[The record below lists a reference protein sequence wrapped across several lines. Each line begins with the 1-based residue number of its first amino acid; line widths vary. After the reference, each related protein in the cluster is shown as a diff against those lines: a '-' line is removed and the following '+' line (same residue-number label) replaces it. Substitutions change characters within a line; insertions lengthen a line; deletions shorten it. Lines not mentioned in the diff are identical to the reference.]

1 MTEAGGPANQAGIF
15 FQNTIA
21 ALYLGRMVDL
31 RSRARRDRV
40 LHVRV
45 EAPEAVDDIVV
56 LLGDGSRRYIQAKRS
71 LDVSSDAW
79 GRVWQQFCE
88 QLARPTTALEDRLLL
103 AFGEPSKIAAD
114 LEECCRRTTDAVDH
128 EEYITKRLNEA
139 QRSLFSKIETALADY
154 AVTAD
159 DIRALLSRVDVEVY
173 SNALIERD
181 HAPLW
186 MPDSNRDPSSLL
198 ALLRDMVGGASIVR
212 GTFEPARL
220 MERLT
225 SEGVVIGE
233 PHGWGADSYRGVL
246 TGKAVIEVPGT
257 GVVKPIDETFI
268 WPRAHRYDRSH
279 RADFDDEVPNPWFGL
294 RPDSVDL
301 SNFPSA
307 GFDRVVVVSGPGF
320 GKSTLCLSLAK
331 SAAGRGL
338 LPAIISVHELSKQ
351 EGGIGRFLQD
361 QLNAEFEV
369 SVDWTRAAET
379 GLLVLF
385 FDGLDEV
392 SIDRRAVMLERVKT
406 FSLRYPAVPWLLTV
420 RDAAALAAPT
430 DAMLVELDA
439 LDTNDIGRYISFYR
453 PNEAGF
459 RERLQQAFTARP
471 DLERLTRIPLF
482 LAILLCSGLEVS
494 ELPSKRTELLEVYLG
509 LLFRPEQF
517 KGTISAGVDPAAL
530 RPIAELI
537 AYDSLERE
545 EIGVEARRLEAS
557 VRNALG
563 AGQPVQPALDRL
575 ITCGVLRTSG
585 PARFVFPFPVVQEY
599 LAACYI
605 LDFRMEGISGRLS
618 SASKRPWAQTL
629 QFVLER
635 HPHPIP
641 LVTNFLAQE
650 DDAFG
655 TGMRLMAR
663 CVANGMSVA
672 PSLKTELTRRL
683 CRLWPSAAWRLRG
696 RVGALIAAAFC
707 DPMIHEL
714 RALLSN
720 RWLLHHG
727 AGTIVAQIKAPD
739 LTRSILA
746 DFLTG
751 DIDNLLNLGEMQPAV
766 SALGNEALDMYVT
779 RARRDGASEKDLE
792 AISSLIGHLDP
803 TQLSDECLLA
813 VALDERLPIYMRLE
827 AFGLRS
833 TPVEPRA
840 MPLVQIALGMP
851 GYHTRSVAVEVIM
864 KLKDPGSSLRD
875 ALMRSDLEMKE
886 KLELL
891 GYLPRRLLPAR
902 KAEICR
908 TLAQEDGIPGELRR
922 RLSIFAARYGDADSM
937 CGLVAAADRLPIKDL
952 RATIAIFGHHRSRS
966 LVETL
971 IRRLKERTFS
981 PSDRAGL
988 TSSIVLGMT
997 GLFQMDMFEGGVI
1010 DAAPLHP
1017 GADLFLPL
1025 LEEWTAMEDYEPIDG
1040 LNLAEG
1046 FARFGS
1052 EDALSAIERRL
1063 KQVLGSND
1071 IDLLDSDTAAH
1082 VGHALTTLRERQ
1094 HLLPLPFLERVVAR
1108 CSYNGASGAVS
1119 MIAAHGTQTA
1129 LDVLLEI
1136 HTGATISLKGAV
1148 MDSLETLAGRLGV
1161 RIRLTSKGRLEA
1173 ATI

>member
-1 MTEAGGPANQAGIF
+1 MAEAGGPANQAGIF

-71 LDVSSDAW
+71 IDVSSDAW
-79 GRVWQQFCE
+79 DRVWQQFWQ
-88 QLARPTTALEDRLLL
+88 QLVRPTTALEDRLLL
-103 AFGEPSKIAAD
+103 VLGEPSKTAAD

-128 EEYITKRLNEA
+128 EEYLTKRLNEG
-139 QRSLFSKIETALADY
+139 QRSLFSKIETALAGY
-154 AVTAD
+154 AVNAD
-159 DIRALLSRVDVEVY
+159 NLRALLSRVDVEVY
-173 SNALIERD
+173 SHALIERD

-186 MPDSNRDPSSLL
+186 MPDSNCDPSSLL
-198 ALLRDMVGGASIVR
+198 ARLRDMVGGASIVR

-220 MERLT
+220 LERLR

-233 PHGWGADSYRGVL
+233 PQGWGADSYRSVL

-279 RADFDDEVPNPWFGL
+279 RADFDDEVPNPWFGI
-294 RPDSVDL
+294 RPDSVNV
-301 SNFPSA
+301 SNFPTA

-320 GKSTLCLSLAK
+320 GKSTLSLALAK
-331 SAAGRGL
+331 SAAERGL
-338 LPAIISVHELSKQ
+338 LPAIISIHELAKQ
-351 EGGIGRFLQD
+351 EGGVGRFLQD
-361 QLNAEFEV
+361 QLNAQFEV
-369 SVDWTRAAET
+369 SVDWTRAAEA

-430 DAMLVELDA
+430 DALLVELDA
-439 LDTNDIGRYISFYR
+439 LDTDDIGRYISFYR
-453 PNEAGF
+453 PNDAGF
-459 RERLQQAFTARP
+459 GERLQQAFTARP
-471 DLERLTRIPLF
+471 DLERLVRIPLF

-494 ELPSKRTELLEVYLG
+494 ELPSKRTELLEAYLH

-517 KGTISAGVDPAAL
+517 KGAVSAVVDPAAL

-545 EIGVEARRLEAS
+545 EIGVDARRLEAS

-563 AGQPVQPALDRL
+563 LGQPVQPALDRL
-575 ITCGVLRTSG
+575 ITCGVLRPSG

-641 LVTNFLAQE
+641 LVTSFLAQE

-663 CVANGMSVA
+663 CVANGMSVTT
-672 PSLKTELTRRL
+672 PLKTELTRRL

-696 RVGALIAAAFC
+696 RIGALIAAAFC
-707 DPMIHEL
+707 DPMIPEL

-727 AGTIVAQIKAPD
+727 AGTVVAQIKSPD
-739 LTRSILA
+739 LTRSVLA
-746 DFLTG
+746 DFLAG
-751 DIDNLLNLGEMQPAV
+751 DIEHLLNLAEMQPAV
-766 SALGNEALDMYVT
+766 SALGDEALDIYVA
-779 RARRDGASEKDLE
+779 RARRDGASEKELE

-803 TQLSDECLLA
+803 AQLSDEHLLA
-813 VALDERLPIYMRLE
+813 VALDERLPIYIRLE
-827 AFGLRS
+827 AFGLHS
-833 TPVEPRA
+833 TPVDPRA
-840 MPLVQIALGMP
+840 MPLVEAALGMP
-851 GYHTRSVAVEVIM
+851 GYHTRSAAVEIIM
-864 KLKDPGSSLRD
+864 KLKDPVSSLRD
-875 ALMRSDLEMKE
+875 ALMRSDLKMKE
-886 KLELL
+886 KLDLL
-891 GYLPRRLLPAR
+891 GYLPRGLLPAQ

-908 TLAQEDGIPGELRR
+908 TLSQDDGIQDELRR
-922 RLSIFAARYGDADSM
+922 RLSIFGARYGNSDSM
-937 CGLVAAADRLPIKDL
+937 CALVEAADRLPIADL
-952 RATIAIFGHHRSRS
+952 RTTIAIFGHHRSRS

-971 IRRLKERTFS
+971 ILRLKERTFS

-997 GLFQMDMFEGGVI
+997 ALFQMDMFEGGLI
-1010 DAAPLHP
+1010 DVAPLHP

-1025 LEEWTAMEDYEPIDG
+1025 LEEWAAMEDYEPIDG
-1040 LNLAEG
+1040 LNQAEG

-1052 EDALSAIERRL
+1052 EAALSAIEQRL
-1063 KQVLGSND
+1063 KQVL
-1071 IDLLDSDTAAH
+1071 DSK
-1082 VGHALTTLRERQ
+1082 RYRSCR
-1094 HLLPLPFLERVVAR
+1094 F
-1108 CSYNGASGAVS
+1108 
-1119 MIAAHGTQTA
+1119 
-1129 LDVLLEI
+1129 
-1136 HTGATISLKGAV
+1136 
-1148 MDSLETLAGRLGV
+1148 
-1161 RIRLTSKGRLEA
+1161 
-1173 ATI
+1173 